1 MGSQDRSFPAGLLRQ
16 TSGSESSHG
25 DERCEKTPLF
35 QSRSRETPPAKT
47 QVEAFSACSLQAP
60 RKSLS
65 RGSGEL
71 ATKRIRLAVVI
82 NAIVLAGAERMLA
95 RVLARLR
102 PEEFDVRVFTIGLP
116 GPFTEHLE
124 QLGIPNRLYEFVRPK
139 LPNPFHLLTLARD
152 LRRFQPDVVQGW
164 MYLGNLF
171 GGVAAK
177 LARRD
182 LPVAWNIRHSTL
194 DPRID
199 SRSMRWSAW
208 LGGQLSGCVPD
219 RIVLCAEAARAAH
232 LRVGYVP
239 EKFVV
244 IPNGFDLSELRPDV
258 DARQRIRAELGITDD
273 MPLVGLIGRLHQ
285 HKDHRTFVRAAR
297 VVAEQFPN
305 AHFVGAGEEQTYS
318 ATDLWNWVDEAGLR
332 DRFHWLGVRRDV
344 PAIDASLDVLVCSS
358 TTEGFPNVVGEAMA
372 CGVPCV
378 ATDVGECAEVVG
390 DTGRIVPKQDPQQ
403 MGEAILELLRQPH
416 AERIALGAAARQRVV
431 ERYEIHR
438 TVARYCQLWR
448 ELAGVRETTQSVE
461 MPRAA

>member
-1 MGSQDRSFPAGLLRQ
+1 M
-16 TSGSESSHG
+16 
-25 DERCEKTPLF
+25 ER
-35 QSRSRETPPAKT
+35 
-47 QVEAFSACSLQAP
+47 V
-60 RKSLS
+60 
-65 RGSGEL
+65 
-71 ATKRIRLAVVI
+71 RLAVVI

-102 PEEFDVRVFTIGLP
+102 PDEFDVRVFTIGLP

-124 QLGIPNRLYEFVRPK
+124 QLGIPNRLYEFLRPK
-139 LPNPFHLLTLARD
+139 LPNPWHLLTLARD
-152 LRRFQPDVVQGW
+152 LRQFQPDVVQGW
-164 MYLGNLF
+164 MYLGNLY

-194 DPRID
+194 DPKID

-208 LGGQLSGCVPD
+208 LGGQLSGLVPD

-232 LRVGYVP
+232 LRVGYAP
-239 EKFVV
+239 EKLEV
-244 IPNGFDLSELRPDV
+244 IPNGFDLGELRPDPV
-258 DARQRIRAELGITDD
+258 ARQRIRAELGITDD
-273 MPLVGLIGRLHQ
+273 TPLVGLIGRLHQ
-285 HKDHRTFVRAAR
+285 HKDHRTFVRAAC

-318 ATDLWNWVDEAGLR
+318 AADLWSWVAEAGLR

-344 PAIDASLDVLVCSS
+344 AAIDASLDVLVCSS

-390 DTGRIVPKQDPQQ
+390 DTGRIVPKQNPQRLGTSIVDLLQ
-403 MGEAILELLRQPH
+403 LTRADRMALGEA
-416 AERIALGAAARQRVV
+416 ARRRVV
-431 ERYEIHR
+431 ERYDIHR
-438 TVARYCQLWR
+438 IVERYCELWR
-448 ELAGVRETTQSVE
+448 ELSRSKVRKASDSKR
-461 MPRAA
+461 RAA

>member
-1 MGSQDRSFPAGLLRQ
+1 
-16 TSGSESSHG
+16 
-25 DERCEKTPLF
+25 
-35 QSRSRETPPAKT
+35 
-47 QVEAFSACSLQAP
+47 
-60 RKSLS
+60 
-65 RGSGEL
+65 
-71 ATKRIRLAVVI
+71 
-82 NAIVLAGAERMLA
+82 MLA

-102 PEEFDVRVFTIGLP
+102 PEEFDVQVFTIGLP

-124 QLGIPNRLYEFVRPK
+124 QLGIPNRLYQFVRPK

-152 LRRFQPDVVQGW
+152 LRRFQPDIVQGW

-194 DPRID
+194 DPQID

-208 LGGQLSGCVPD
+208 LGGQLSGLVPD

-232 LRVGYVP
+232 LRVGYAP
-239 EKFVV
+239 EKLEV
-244 IPNGFDLSELRPDV
+244 IPNGFDLGELRPDPA
-258 DARQRIRAELGITDD
+258 ARLRIRHELGLTDETL
-273 MPLVGLIGRLHQ
+273 LVGLIGRLHQ

-297 VVAEQFPN
+297 IVADQIPN

-318 ATDLWNWVDEAGLR
+318 ARDLWSWIDDAGLR

-344 PAIDASLDVLVCSS
+344 SAIDASLDVLVCSS

-378 ATDVGECAEVVG
+378 ATDVGECAEVIS
-390 DTGRIVPKQDPQQ
+390 DTGRIVPKQDSQQ
-403 MGEAILELLRQPH
+403 MGVAILKLLRQPR
-416 AERIALGAAARQRVV
+416 ADRIALGAAARQRVV
-431 ERYEIHR
+431 DRYEINR

-448 ELAGVRETTQSVE
+448 ELAGACETAQSVE
-461 MPRAA
+461 MTRAA

>member
-1 MGSQDRSFPAGLLRQ
+1 MAS
-16 TSGSESSHG
+16 
-25 DERCEKTPLF
+25 
-35 QSRSRETPPAKT
+35 
-47 QVEAFSACSLQAP
+47 
-60 RKSLS
+60 
-65 RGSGEL
+65 
-71 ATKRIRLAVVI
+71 KRIRLAVVI

-102 PEEFDVRVFTIGLP
+102 PDEFDVRVFTIGLP

-152 LRRFQPDVVQGW
+152 LRQFQPDVVQGW

-194 DPRID
+194 DPKID

-208 LGGQLSGCVPD
+208 LGGQLSGFVPD

-232 LRVGYVP
+232 LQVGYAP
-239 EKFVV
+239 EKLEV
-244 IPNGFDLSELRPDV
+244 IPNGFDLGELRPDPA
-258 DARQRIRAELGITDD
+258 ARQRIRHELGLTNDT
-273 MPLVGLIGRLHQ
+273 PLVGLIGRLHQ
-285 HKDHRTFVRAAR
+285 HKDHQTFVRAAR
-297 VVAEQFPN
+297 VVADHIPH

-318 ATDLWNWVDEAGLR
+318 ASDLWSWVADVGLR

-378 ATDVGECAEVVG
+378 ATDVGECAEVIG
-390 DTGRIVPKQDPQQ
+390 DTGRIVPKQAPQQ
-403 MGEAILELLRQPH
+403 LGKAIAELLRMPPS
-416 AERIALGAAARQRVV
+416 ERMVLGAAARQRVV
-431 ERYEIHR
+431 ERYDINRIVE
-438 TVARYCQLWR
+438 RYRDLWHQ
-448 ELAGVRETTQSVE
+448 LAGSVRLRQSARLDDAGLHDRE
-461 MPRAA
+461 EFRAVA

>member
-1 MGSQDRSFPAGLLRQ
+1 M
-16 TSGSESSHG
+16 
-25 DERCEKTPLF
+25 
-35 QSRSRETPPAKT
+35 
-47 QVEAFSACSLQAP
+47 
-60 RKSLS
+60 
-65 RGSGEL
+65 
-71 ATKRIRLAVVI
+71 KRVRLAVVI

-102 PEEFDVRVFTIGLP
+102 PEEFDVHVFTIGMP

-124 QLGIPNRLYEFVRPK
+124 QLGIPNKLYEFLRPK
-139 LPNPFHLLTLARD
+139 LPNPLHLLRLARD

-164 MYLGNLF
+164 MYLGNLY

-194 DPRID
+194 DPQID

-208 LGGQLSGCVPD
+208 LGGQLSGFVPD

-232 LRVGYVP
+232 LRVGYTL
-239 EKFVV
+239 EKLEV
-244 IPNGFDLSELRPDV
+244 IPNGFDLSEVRPDLV
-258 DARQRIRAELGITDD
+258 ARQRIRTELGIAADT
-273 MPLVGLIGRLHQ
+273 PLVGLIGRLHQ

-318 ATDLWNWVDEAGLR
+318 AADLWSWVDEVGLR

-390 DTGRIVPKQDPQQ
+390 ETGHIVPKQNPQRL
-403 MGEAILELLRQPH
+403 GEAICDLLRMSH
-416 AERIALGAAARQRVV
+416 AERSTLGAAARRRVV
-431 ERYEIHR
+431 ERYDINRIVE
-438 TVARYCQLWR
+438 RYCELWR
-448 ELAGVRETTQSVE
+448 ELAQRRGRETSE
-461 MPRAA
+461 SKRRAA

>member
-1 MGSQDRSFPAGLLRQ
+1 MTKLRPGKFPSARALRKNAAISIPNPRKRPIRRLALRQ
-16 TSGSESSHG
+16 FPPV
-25 DERCEKTPLF
+25 CYKPPLKLNP
-35 QSRSRETPPAKT
+35 TGT
-47 QVEAFSACSLQAP
+47 
-60 RKSLS
+60 
-65 RGSGEL
+65 EL
-71 ATKRIRLAVVI
+71 AMKRIRLAVVI

-124 QLGIPNRLYEFVRPK
+124 QLGIPNRLYPFVRPK

-164 MYLGNLF
+164 MYLGNLY
-171 GGVAAK
+171 GGLAAK

-194 DPRID
+194 DPKID

-208 LGGQLSGCVPD
+208 LGGQLSGLVPN

-239 EKFVV
+239 EKLEV
-244 IPNGFDLSELRPDV
+244 IPNGFDLSELRPNSA
-258 DARQRIRAELGITDD
+258 ARQRIRAELGITDD
-273 MPLVGLIGRLHQ
+273 TPLVGLIGRLHQ
-285 HKDHRTFVRAAR
+285 HKDHQTFVRAAR
-297 VVAEQFPN
+297 VVADQFPN

-318 ATDLWNWVDEAGLR
+318 ASDLWSWVDAVGLR

-344 PAIDASLDVLVCSS
+344 AAIDASLDVLVCSS

-390 DTGRIVPKQDPQQ
+390 ETGRIVPKQDSQKL
-403 MGEAILELLRQPH
+403 GEAIVELLRMPRV
-416 AERIALGAAARQRVV
+416 ARTALGEAARRRVV
-431 ERYEIHR
+431 ERYDIHR
-438 TVARYCQLWR
+438 IVDRYCDLWR
-448 ELAGVRETTQSVE
+448 ELAGRSTSGQSSGFDDSRLQDRDE
-461 MPRAA
+461 LRAVA

>member
-1 MGSQDRSFPAGLLRQ
+1 M
-16 TSGSESSHG
+16 E
-25 DERCEKTPLF
+25 
-35 QSRSRETPPAKT
+35 
-47 QVEAFSACSLQAP
+47 
-60 RKSLS
+60 
-65 RGSGEL
+65 
-71 ATKRIRLAVVI
+71 RIRLAVVI

-102 PEEFDVRVFTIGLP
+102 PDEFDVHVFTIGLP

-124 QLGIPNRLYEFVRPK
+124 QLGIPNRLYEFLRPK
-139 LPNPFHLLTLARD
+139 LPNPCHLLTLTRD

-164 MYLGNLF
+164 MYLGNLY

-182 LPVAWNIRHSTL
+182 MPVAWNIRHSTL
-194 DPRID
+194 DPQID

-208 LGGQLSGCVPD
+208 LGGQLSGRVPD

-232 LRVGYVP
+232 LRVGYAP
-239 EKFVV
+239 EKLEV
-244 IPNGFDLSELRPDV
+244 IPNGFDLSELRPDLV
-258 DARQRIRAELGITDD
+258 ARQRIRAELGITDET
-273 MPLVGLIGRLHQ
+273 PLVGLIGRLHQ
-285 HKDHRTFVRAAR
+285 HKDHRTFIRAAR

-318 ATDLWNWVDEAGLR
+318 ATDLWSWVDDVGLR
-332 DRFHWLGVRRDV
+332 DRFHWLGVRHDV

-390 DTGRIVPKQDPQQ
+390 DTGRIVPKQDS
-403 MGEAILELLRQPH
+403 LR
-416 AERIALGAAARQRVV
+416 LGAAISDLLRMPRSERTALGDLARRRVVARYDINRIV
-431 ERYEIHR
+431 ERYRE
-438 TVARYCQLWR
+438 LWR
-448 ELAGVRETTQSVE
+448 ELAGSNVREALNSE
-461 MPRAA
+461 RRAA

>member
-1 MGSQDRSFPAGLLRQ
+1 M
-16 TSGSESSHG
+16 
-25 DERCEKTPLF
+25 ER
-35 QSRSRETPPAKT
+35 
-47 QVEAFSACSLQAP
+47 V
-60 RKSLS
+60 
-65 RGSGEL
+65 
-71 ATKRIRLAVVI
+71 RLAVVI

-102 PEEFDVRVFTIGLP
+102 PDEFDVRVFTIGLP
-116 GPFTEHLE
+116 GPFSEHLE
-124 QLGIPNRLYEFVRPK
+124 QLGIPNRLYEFLRPK

-164 MYLGNLF
+164 MYLGNLY

-194 DPRID
+194 DPKID

-208 LGGQLSGCVPD
+208 LGGQLSGLVPD

-232 LRVGYVP
+232 LQVGYAP
-239 EKFVV
+239 EKLEV
-244 IPNGFDLSELRPDV
+244 IPNGFDLSELRPDPV
-258 DARQRIRAELGITDD
+258 ARQRIRSELGITDD
-273 MPLVGLIGRLHQ
+273 TPLVGLIGRLHQ

-297 VVAEQFPN
+297 VVADHIPN

-318 ATDLWNWVDEAGLR
+318 ASDLWSWVDEAGLR
-332 DRFHWLGVRRDV
+332 DRFHWLAVRRDV
-344 PAIDASLDVLVCSS
+344 AAIDASLDVLVCSS

-390 DTGRIVPKQDPQQ
+390 ETGHIVPKQDPQR
-403 MGEAILELLRQPH
+403 MGEAILELLRHPR
-416 AERIALGAAARQRVV
+416 AERIAIGTAARQRVV
-431 ERYEIHR
+431 ERYDINR
-438 TVARYCQLWR
+438 IVARYRQLWH
-448 ELAGVRETTQSVE
+448 ELAGARELVQPVE
-461 MPRAA
+461 ARRAA

>member
-1 MGSQDRSFPAGLLRQ
+1 MAR
-16 TSGSESSHG
+16 
-25 DERCEKTPLF
+25 
-35 QSRSRETPPAKT
+35 
-47 QVEAFSACSLQAP
+47 
-60 RKSLS
+60 
-65 RGSGEL
+65 
-71 ATKRIRLAVVI
+71 KRIRLAVVI

-102 PEEFDVRVFTIGLP
+102 PDEFDVRVFTIGLP

-124 QLGIPNRLYEFVRPK
+124 QLGIPNRLYQFVRPK

-152 LRRFQPDVVQGW
+152 LRHFQPDVVQGW

-194 DPRID
+194 DPQID

-208 LGGQLSGCVPD
+208 LGGQLSGLVPD

-232 LRVGYVP
+232 LQVGYAP
-239 EKFVV
+239 EKLEV
-244 IPNGFDLSELRPDV
+244 IPNGFDLSELRPDPI
-258 DARQRIRAELGITDD
+258 ARQRIRGELGISDD
-273 MPLVGLIGRLHQ
+273 TPLVGLIGRLHQ
-285 HKDHRTFVRAAR
+285 HKDHQTFVRAAR
-297 VVAEQFPN
+297 VVADQFPD
-305 AHFVGAGEEQTYS
+305 AHFIGAGEEQTYS
-318 ATDLWNWVDEAGLR
+318 ASDLWNWVDEAGLR

-344 PAIDASLDVLVCSS
+344 AAIDASLDVLVCSS

-378 ATDVGECAEVVG
+378 ATDVGECAEVIG
-390 DTGRIVPKQDPQQ
+390 DTGRIVPKQDPLRI
-403 MGEAILELLRQPH
+403 GEAILELLQQPR
-416 AERIALGAAARQRVV
+416 AERIAIGASARQRVV
-431 ERYEIHR
+431 ERYDINR
-438 TVARYCQLWR
+438 IVTRYRQLWC
-448 ELAGVRETTQSVE
+448 ELAGARDTVQLAE

>member
-1 MGSQDRSFPAGLLRQ
+1 M
-16 TSGSESSHG
+16 
-25 DERCEKTPLF
+25 
-35 QSRSRETPPAKT
+35 
-47 QVEAFSACSLQAP
+47 
-60 RKSLS
+60 
-65 RGSGEL
+65 
-71 ATKRIRLAVVI
+71 KRVRLAVVI

-102 PEEFDVRVFTIGLP
+102 PEEFDVHVFTIGLP

-124 QLGIPNRLYEFVRPK
+124 QLGIPNRLYEFLRPK
-139 LPNPFHLLTLARD
+139 LPNPWHLLTLTRD

-164 MYLGNLF
+164 MYLGNLY

-182 LPVAWNIRHSTL
+182 MPVAWNIRHSTL
-194 DPRID
+194 DPQID

-208 LGGQLSGCVPD
+208 LGGQLSGIVPD

-232 LRVGYVP
+232 LRVGYTP
-239 EKFVV
+239 EKLEV
-244 IPNGFDLSELRPDV
+244 IPNGFDLSELRPDPI
-258 DARQRIRAELGITDD
+258 ARQRVRAELGICDET
-273 MPLVGLIGRLHQ
+273 PLVGLIGRLHQ

-318 ATDLWNWVDEAGLR
+318 AADLWSWVDETGLR
-332 DRFHWLGVRRDV
+332 DRFHWLGVRHDV

-390 DTGRIVPKQDPQQ
+390 DTGRIVPKQDPLRL
-403 MGEAILELLRQPH
+403 GEAISDLLRMP
-416 AERIALGAAARQRVV
+416 RSGRTALGDLARRRVV
-431 ERYEIHR
+431 ERYDINRIVE
-438 TVARYCQLWR
+438 RYRGLWR
-448 ELAGVRETTQSVE
+448 ALAGSKVREALDPE
-461 MPRAA
+461 RRAA

>member
-1 MGSQDRSFPAGLLRQ
+1 M
-16 TSGSESSHG
+16 
-25 DERCEKTPLF
+25 ER
-35 QSRSRETPPAKT
+35 
-47 QVEAFSACSLQAP
+47 V
-60 RKSLS
+60 
-65 RGSGEL
+65 
-71 ATKRIRLAVVI
+71 RLAVVI

-102 PEEFDVRVFTIGLP
+102 PEEFDVHVFTIGLP

-124 QLGIPNRLYEFVRPK
+124 QLGISNRLYEFLRPK
-139 LPNPFHLLTLARD
+139 LPNPCHLLTLARD

-164 MYLGNLF
+164 MYLGNLY

-182 LPVAWNIRHSTL
+182 MPVAWNIRHSTL
-194 DPRID
+194 DPQID

-232 LRVGYVP
+232 LRVGYAP
-239 EKFVV
+239 KKLEV
-244 IPNGFDLSELRPDV
+244 IPNGFDLSELRPDPV
-258 DARQRIRAELGITDD
+258 ARQRIRAELGISDET
-273 MPLVGLIGRLHQ
+273 PLVGLIGRLHQ

-318 ATDLWNWVDEAGLR
+318 AADLWSWVDEAGLR
-332 DRFHWLGVRRDV
+332 DRFHWLGVRHDV

-390 DTGRIVPKQDPQQ
+390 DTGHIVAKQDPLQL
-403 MGEAILELLRQPH
+403 GNAISDLLRLTR
-416 AERIALGAAARQRVV
+416 AERSALGAAARRRVV
-431 ERYEIHR
+431 ERYDIHR
-438 TVARYCQLWR
+438 IVERYRDLWR
-448 ELAGVRETTQSVE
+448 ELAGSRVREALDRE
-461 MPRAA
+461 RRAA

>member
-1 MGSQDRSFPAGLLRQ
+1 M
-16 TSGSESSHG
+16 
-25 DERCEKTPLF
+25 ER
-35 QSRSRETPPAKT
+35 
-47 QVEAFSACSLQAP
+47 V
-60 RKSLS
+60 
-65 RGSGEL
+65 
-71 ATKRIRLAVVI
+71 RLAVVI

-102 PEEFDVRVFTIGLP
+102 PEEFDVHVFTIGMS

-124 QLGIPNRLYEFVRPK
+124 QLGIPNRLYEFLRPK
-139 LPNPFHLLTLARD
+139 LPNPLHLLTLARD
-152 LRRFQPDVVQGW
+152 LRRFHPDVVQGW
-164 MYLGNLF
+164 MYLGNLY

-194 DPRID
+194 DPQID

-208 LGGQLSGCVPD
+208 LGGQLSGFVPD

-232 LRVGYVP
+232 LRVGYAP
-239 EKFVV
+239 EKLEV
-244 IPNGFDLSELRPDV
+244 IPNGFDLSEVRPDLV
-258 DARQRIRAELGITDD
+258 ARQRIRTELGIADD
-273 MPLVGLIGRLHQ
+273 TPLIGLIGRLHQ

-297 VVAEQFPN
+297 VVAEQFPQ

-318 ATDLWNWVDEAGLR
+318 AADLWSWVDEVGLR

-390 DTGRIVPKQDPQQ
+390 DTGRIVPKQDPQRL
-403 MGEAILELLRQPH
+403 GEAIVDLLRMPH
-416 AERIALGAAARQRVV
+416 AERTALGDAARRRVV
-431 ERYEIHR
+431 ERYDIQR
-438 TVARYCQLWR
+438 IVDRYQKLWR
-448 ELAGVRETTQSVE
+448 ELARTKD
-461 MPRAA
+461 RAASDSKRRAA

>member
-1 MGSQDRSFPAGLLRQ
+1 M
-16 TSGSESSHG
+16 
-25 DERCEKTPLF
+25 ER
-35 QSRSRETPPAKT
+35 
-47 QVEAFSACSLQAP
+47 V
-60 RKSLS
+60 
-65 RGSGEL
+65 
-71 ATKRIRLAVVI
+71 RLAVVI

-102 PEEFDVRVFTIGLP
+102 PEEFDVHVFTIGLP

-124 QLGIPNRLYEFVRPK
+124 QLGIPNRLYEFLRPK
-139 LPNPFHLLTLARD
+139 LPNPWHLLTLARD

-164 MYLGNLF
+164 MYLGNLY

-182 LPVAWNIRHSTL
+182 MPVAWNIRHSTL
-194 DPRID
+194 DPQID

-208 LGGQLSGCVPD
+208 LGGQLSGLVPD

-232 LRVGYVP
+232 LRVGYAP
-239 EKFVV
+239 EKFEV
-244 IPNGFDLSELRPDV
+244 IPNGFDLSELRPDPV
-258 DARQRIRAELGITDD
+258 ARQRIRAELGISDD
-273 MPLVGLIGRLHQ
+273 TPLVGLIGRLHQ
-285 HKDHRTFVRAAR
+285 HKDHRTFIRAAR

-318 ATDLWNWVDEAGLR
+318 AADLWGWVDEVGLR
-332 DRFHWLGVRRDV
+332 DRFHWLGVRHDV

-390 DTGRIVPKQDPQQ
+390 DTGHIVVKQAPLQLGNAVSD
-403 MGEAILELLRQPH
+403 LLRLTR
-416 AERIALGAAARQRVV
+416 AERSALGAAARRRVV
-431 ERYEIHR
+431 ERYDIHR
-438 TVARYCQLWR
+438 IVERYRELWR
-448 ELAGVRETTQSVE
+448 ELAGSKVREALNPE
-461 MPRAA
+461 RRAA